1 MAILASIIPVIAKAG
16 AAAGKVGVAAGQA
29 ASKVGG
35 AVATGAKKVGSGLA
49 TGKDKLVEAL
59 NNSNTVF
66 KKATEPQPS
75 PTPSPSP
82 EPIPDDTTKTPE
94 ETEAEA
100 RRKAFIKA
108 LSSSGEQLAKQ
119 QSANNYEFTPSAVD
133 YSQYMGLSPIT
144 QRYLYGGM

>member
-1 MAILASIIPVIAKAG
+1 MVAWAAIIPAIG
-16 AAAGKVGVAAGQA
+16 AAVKAAAPAIATGLKA
-29 ASKVGG
+29 AGG
-35 AVATGAKKVGSGLA
+35 AVATGTKKVGSGLA

-59 NNSNTVF
+59 NNSNTIF
-66 KKATEPQPS
+66 KKATEPQPN
-75 PTPSPSP
+75 PIPSPSP
-82 EPIPDDTTKTPE
+82 EPVPDGTTKIPE

-100 RRKAFIKA
+100 RRRAFIKA

-133 YSQYMGLSPIT
+133 YSQYMGLNPIT